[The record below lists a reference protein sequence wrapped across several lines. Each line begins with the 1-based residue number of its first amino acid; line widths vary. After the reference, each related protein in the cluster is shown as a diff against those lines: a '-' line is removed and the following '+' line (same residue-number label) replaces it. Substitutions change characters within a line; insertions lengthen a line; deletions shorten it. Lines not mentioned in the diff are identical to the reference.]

1 MIIKITFMNL
11 HLINFDGEIKV
22 KKSNL
27 LLIAFVVQ
35 FCNAFHT
42 SKKCQLSQIETADMI
57 LEFVHK

>member
-11 HLINFDGEIKV
+11 HLINFNGEIKV

-35 FCNAFHT
+35 FYNTFHT
-42 SKKCQLSQIETADMI
+42 SKKCQLNQIETADMI
-57 LEFVHK
+57 LGFAHK